1 MAVILSG
8 HFSPEARALKDS
20 VALILEKYNDALGS
34 DPAFKKQLFKKIDDY
49 LAGFKPSVEVI
60 HRFKFGG
67 EDKQDIVLLVPTNNA
82 RLCTDRAY
90 LLYQKNEFG
99 IRAYSVDHLPQIHEM
114 VTNRQRLAELSPEEI
129 QDEMDMPKRVSK
141 ALHEAHN
148 GKGSLAPSSI
158 HTLAKILD
166 EKEILSVGE
175 MARRDW
181 SRQIAES
188 VLSTDSDDFSFAAA
202 EVKAML
208 DAHELEQLQPHIGR
222 WLDEVALSSISI
234 MRDPDMPKSID
245 FYNFLTPYS
254 YRRIEVP
261 HDKHPE
267 RTKSKSVREFDM
279 DKAARR
285 RDLVKQYPIAAWE
298 RFISKDIKELK
309 EYDSGHESAERVLAR
324 HWKCREED
332 IARMSGLGRTDMGQA
347 FTSFGHF
354 APTLQYLE
362 QIDLPHSP
370 AEWEAF
376 LNIFWID
383 KRLHEKGLRRKG
395 QTLTDIINDF
405 DKFGNSWCRAE
416 QFLSGES
423 HMSDKIKQVEDTMMR
438 VGKSIIVPMAW
449 MALKNRG
456 DAVKMPSA
464 YAFERNI
471 VPLCIPEDAKM
482 YYGDKGTDFAA
493 KKRLDDIFGKDRVS
507 LVTELFEDE
516 TLFDLI
522 ERAQW
527 FHNSEANQ
535 RYIEMRDT
543 WALRMAMRE
552 SPLKYGWKELPEPEG
567 QERLHLRGIS
577 NPAELHEAAE
587 ELQSRVVFMGPQAVT
602 ARKHFIRAV
611 HPRTQMSTAVAV
623 LQETE
628 QDGVLRLSFNRNF
641 DVFGPEDNA
650 PFSNNAIEEIE
661 NYVARINGERIFT
674 DPYDQRREKILER
687 ARNYGALR
695 GLVGHDPDNATENRQ
710 AFEVLEQLLPEEM
723 RRVDVG
729 GTLHE
734 SRLSMKIINMA
745 RALDGKPALNGP
757 LNAVA

>member
-1 MAVILSG
+1 MAVILTG
-8 HFSPEARALKDS
+8 HFSPENRAFKES
-20 VALILEKYNDALGS
+20 IALILEKYNADLASDAG
-34 DPAFKKQLFKKIDDY
+34 FRKELFKKIDDY
-49 LAGFKPSVEVI
+49 LAGFNPSVEVI
-60 HRFKFGG
+60 NRYRFGG
-67 EDKQDIVLLVPTNNA
+67 RDTQDIVLLVPTNNA
-82 RLCTDRAY
+82 RMSADRAY
-90 LLYQKNEFG
+90 LLYEKNEFG

-114 VTNRQRLAELSPEEI
+114 VTNKQRLTALTPEGIQAEMAIE
-129 QDEMDMPKRVSK
+129 KRVSK

-148 GKGSLAPSSI
+148 GKGSLAPSTI

-166 EKEILSVGE
+166 EQEILSVGE

-181 SRQIAES
+181 SRQIVEIVSSSEA
-188 VLSTDSDDFSFAAA
+188 DDFSFAVA
-202 EVKAML
+202 EVKSML
-208 DAHELEQLQPHIGR
+208 DTHELEQLQPLIHQ
-222 WLDEVALSSISI
+222 WLDEVASSSIAI

-245 FYNFLTPYS
+245 FYNFLTPYT

-267 RTKSKSVREFDM
+267 RTKSKSVRAFDM

-285 RDLVKQYPIAAWE
+285 RDLITQYPLAAWE
-298 RFISKDIKELK
+298 RFISKDIKALK
-309 EYDSGHESAERVLAR
+309 DYDAGYESAESVLAR

-332 IARMSGLGRTDMGQA
+332 IARMEGLGRSDMGQA

-354 APTLQYLE
+354 APALKYIE
-362 QIDLPHSP
+362 QVDLPSSP
-370 AEWEAF
+370 EEWEAF
-376 LNIFWID
+376 LDMFWVD
-383 KRLHEKGLRRKG
+383 YRLHEKGLRREG

-405 DKFGNSWCRAE
+405 YRFGNSWCRAK
-416 QFLSGES
+416 QFLSGEG
-423 HMSDKIKQVEDTMMR
+423 HMNDKISAVENTMMR
-438 VGKSIIVPMAW
+438 VGKSIIIPMAW

-482 YYGDKGTDFAA
+482 YYGDKGTDFTA
-493 KKRLDDIFGKDRVS
+493 KKRLDDLFGTDRVS

-516 TLFDLI
+516 TLFELI

-535 RYIEMRDT
+535 RYMQMRDT

-567 QERLHLRGIS
+567 TERLHLRGIS

-587 ELQSRVVFMGPQAVT
+587 ELQSRVVFMGPEAVT

-611 HPRTQMSTAVAV
+611 HPRTHMSTAVAV

-628 QDGVLRLSFNRNF
+628 QDGVLRLNFNRNF
-641 DVFGPEDNA
+641 DVYGPEDNA
-650 PFSNNAIEEIE
+650 PFSSNAVEEIE

-674 DPYDQRREKILER
+674 DPYDRRREKILES

-729 GTLHE
+729 GTLHD
-734 SRLSMKIINMA
+734 SSLSMKIINMA